1 MKGRLVS
8 TSCWIPKI
16 SNNSLLCS
24 SVWFSI
30 NKVVWEITVLWVW
43 HPNVDFV
50 CMGRAEDSH
59 LALSLW
65 LWHCCGLQAELLL
78 EKPNFFQKVHLWGGH
93 CLTVA
98 LRSSCWLSTSKALH
112 QREDIQEH
120 LEWWEKCFFYISCL
134 SCDLHYFPMVKK
146 PNLSDIKIMGKHW
159 YFHASSWSKLQLSQR
174 QRAQVPITRSHPCL
188 QSKSSDPWVLLF
200 WAEPSQAA
208 LALWSGCIM
217 VLMRY

>member
-1 MKGRLVS
+1 MGLTPKCWFRLHGKGRGF
-8 TSCWIPKI
+8 TF
-16 SNNSLLCS
+16 S
-24 SVWFSI
+24 SKS
-30 NKVVWEITVLWVW
+30 
-43 HPNVDFV
+43 
-50 CMGRAEDSH
+50 
-59 LALSLW
+59 LALTLLW
-65 LWHCCGLQAELLL
+65 AAGRTFVGETQ
-78 EKPNFFQKVHLWGGH
+78 FFSQKVHLWGGH

-98 LRSSCWLSTSKALH
+98 LRSSCRLSTSKALH

-134 SCDLHYFPMVKK
+134 SSDLHYFPMVKK

-159 YFHASSWSKLQLSQR
+159 YFHASSWSKLQLSQC

-217 VLMRY
+217 VLMWY